1 MPSASTTSLKLD
13 LELKSR
19 VQRLAEA
26 RRRTSHWIMR
36 EAIDE
41 YVSREEKRQSFHQ
54 DAQAAWEDYQRT
66 GLHLTHEEVGDWIAK
81 LEAGEDAELPE
92 CHV

>member
-13 LELKSR
+13 PEMKARIQS
-19 VQRLAEA
+19 LAES
-26 RRRTSHWIMR
+26 RRRSSHWIMR
-36 EAIDE
+36 EAIAE
-41 YVSREEKRQSFHQ
+41 YVTREEKRQSFLQ

-66 GLHLTHEEVGDWIAK
+66 GLHLTDDEVGAWIAK
-81 LEAGEDAELPE
+81 LEAGEDADLPE

>member
-13 LELKSR
+13 PAMKER
-19 VQRLAEA
+19 IQRLAEA

-41 YVSREEKRQSFHQ
+41 YVSREEKRQSFLQ
-54 DAQAAWEDYQRT
+54 DAQNAWEEYQRT
-66 GLHLTHEEVGDWIAK
+66 GLHLTDEEVGDWIAK
-81 LEAGEDAELPE
+81 LESGEDADQPE

>member
-13 LELKSR
+13 PTMKER
-19 VQRLAEA
+19 IQRLAEA

-41 YVSREEKRQSFHQ
+41 YVSREEKRQSFLQ
-54 DAQAAWEDYQRT
+54 DAQTAWEDYQRT
-66 GLHLTHEEVGDWIAK
+66 GLHLTAKEVDAWFDK
-81 LEAGEDAELPE
+81 LEAGKKVAAPK
-92 CHV
+92 CHR

>member
-13 LELKSR
+13 VELKTR
-19 VQRLAEA
+19 VQRLAES

-41 YVSREEKRQSFHQ
+41 YVTREEMRQSFHR
-54 DAQAAWEDYQRT
+54 DALAAWEDYQRT
-66 GLHLTHEEVGDWIAK
+66 GLHLTGEEVDAWLEK
-81 LEAGEDAELPE
+81 LEAGKEAALPE
-92 CHV
+92 CHT

>member
-13 LELKSR
+13 PEMKAR
-19 VQRLAEA
+19 VQSLAES
-26 RRRTSHWIMR
+26 RRRSSHWIMR
-36 EAIDE
+36 EAIAE
-41 YVSREEKRQSFHQ
+41 YVSREEKRQSFLQ

-66 GLHLTHEEVGDWIAK
+66 GLHLTSDEVNAWMDK
-81 LEAGEDAELPE
+81 LAAGEDAPIPE

>member
-1 MPSASTTSLKLD
+1 MPSTTTTSLKLD
-13 LELKSR
+13 VEMKAR
-19 VQRLAEA
+19 IQRLAESQ
-26 RRRTSHWIMR
+26 RRTSHWIMR

-41 YVSREEKRQSFHQ
+41 YVSREEKRQSFRQ

-66 GLHLTHEEVGDWIAK
+66 GLHLTNEEVGDWLAK
-81 LEAGEDAELPE
+81 IEEGEDAELPE

>member
-1 MPSASTTSLKLD
+1 MPSTSTTSLKLD
-13 LELKSR
+13 IEMKAR
-19 VQRLAEA
+19 VQRLADA
-26 RRRTSHWIMR
+26 QRRTSHWIMR

-41 YVSREEKRQSFHQ
+41 YVSREEKRQSFRQ

-66 GLHLTHEEVGDWIAK
+66 GLHLTNEEVGDWLAK
-81 LEAGEDAELPE
+81 IEAGEDAELPE

>member
-13 LELKSR
+13 PAIKER
-19 VQRLAEA
+19 IQHLAEA

-36 EAIDE
+36 EAIEE
-41 YVSREEKRQSFHQ
+41 YVSREEKRQSFLQ
-54 DAQAAWEDYQRT
+54 DAQTAWEDYQLN
-66 GLHLTHEEVGDWIAK
+66 GLHLTDNEIGEWIAK

>member
-13 LELKSR
+13 PDMKAR
-19 VQRLAEA
+19 VQQLAES

-36 EAIDE
+36 EAIAE
-41 YVSREEKRQSFHQ
+41 YVSREEKRQSFFQ
-54 DAQAAWEDYQRT
+54 DAQTAWEDYQRT
-66 GLHLTHEEVGDWIAK
+66 GLHLTDNEVGTWLAN
-81 LEAGEDAELPE
+81 LEAGEDADLPE